1 MYLERLKRTL
11 PEVREKIE
19 RACKRAGR
27 SDVDSV
33 TIVAVTKG
41 HPVEAL
47 LAAREVGL
55 EVVGE
60 NRVQEARNKW
70 KGSGTL
76 DLTWQ
81 LVGHLQ
87 RNKVGSALEL
97 FSLIQSV
104 DSLRLAQAIDKE
116 AERRGKAAEVLIQIN
131 ASGETSK
138 HGFPVVGGL
147 ESVSEISGLA
157 NLRVVGLMAMAPLTL
172 DESVLCNTFRRTRA
186 LFELCHGKVDGFEP
200 RHLSLG
206 MTSDYE
212 VAVEEGSTMVRLGTA
227 LFGERRS

>member
-1 MYLERLKRTL
+1 MYLERLSRTL
-11 PEVREKIE
+11 PEVRERIE
-19 RACKRAGR
+19 RACERAGR
-27 SDVDSV
+27 SDAGSV

-41 HPVEAL
+41 HPAEAL

-55 EVVGE
+55 QVVGE
-60 NRVQEARNKW
+60 NRVQEAQAKW
-70 KGSGTL
+70 EGTGKL

-87 RNKVGSALEL
+87 RNKVRTALEL

-116 AERRGKAAEVLIQIN
+116 AERRGQAVEVLVQVN
-131 ASGETSK
+131 ASAETSK

-147 ESVSEISGLA
+147 ESVREISGLA

-172 DESVLCNTFRRTRA
+172 DESVLRNTFRGTRS
-186 LFELCHGKVDGFEP
+186 LFELCQEKVDRFEP
-200 RHLSLG
+200 RYLSLG
-206 MTSDYE
+206 MTNDYE
-212 VAVEEGSTMVRLGTA
+212 IALEEGSTMVRLGTA
-227 LFGERRS
+227 LFGEG